1 MTWNWMRNLEE
12 AFILLSATLVSETTI
27 HLLEE
32 VSYGSTEVCCEDVMV
47 LCRVGVLP
55 FNGFSFLFV
64 PALSAIKS

>member
-12 AFILLSATLVSETTI
+12 AFILLSAALVSEPII

-32 VSYGSTEVCCEDVMV
+32 VSYGSTEVCCEDEMV
-47 LCRVGVLP
+47 LCRVRVLL
-55 FNGFSFLFV
+55 FSGFSFLFV

>member
-1 MTWNWMRNLEE
+1 MRNLEE

-32 VSYGSTEVCCEDVMV
+32 VSYGSTEVCCEDEMV